1 MKKEQEASR
10 LRREEMKAAEEKKKK
25 EEIEKP
31 SSFVI
36 TKDVWEKAI
45 EAYKHHKHC
54 RIPNFGLVRTPIYK
68 QSSKEE

>member
-1 MKKEQEASR
+1 
-10 LRREEMKAAEEKKKK
+10 MKAEQEKKKK
-25 EEIEKP
+25 EESEKA

-54 RIPNFGLVRTPIYK
+54 RIPNFGLVKTPIFK
-68 QSSKEE
+68 LQGQEESLKSNKIE